1 MGLATMLER
10 LILGPWALENV
21 HFFTSSL
28 GDFTLCSND
37 EYIILFL
44 KAITLL

>member
-10 LILGPWALENV
+10 LILGPCALENV
-21 HFFTSSL
+21 HLFASGFYEFL
-28 GDFTLCSND
+28 ACSND

-44 KAITLL
+44 NAITLL